1 MTTVSSAER
10 HQKIELVA
18 LQSCNQAYCIDITFI
33 REIRRWHTVTPLP
46 NADPGT
52 LGVMN
57 LRGLVIPILDLS
69 ACLGMPPTTIGDRS
83 VVVVLGLHDRILGV
97 LVDVVSEILSI
108 DKETIQPNPMR
119 ISEDTAS
126 PISGLVSVGD
136 RMLKVLKV
144 ESLFGHQVEEI
155 S

>member
-1 MTTVSSAER
+1 MTVVSRVEK

-46 NADPGT
+46 NCDPGT

-83 VVVVLGLHDRILGV
+83 VVVVLGLDDRIVGV
-97 LVDVVSEILSI
+97 LVDIVSEILSI
-108 DKETIQPNPMR
+108 DKDAIQANPMR
-119 ISEDTAS
+119 NSEDNVS
-126 PISGLVSVGD
+126 SISGLVSIGD

-144 ESLFGHQVEEI
+144 ENLFDRHNEEVA
-155 S
+155 